1 LPSPNRRPL
10 AIAAVL
16 AAGSLAVLGG
26 VIPANASQP
35 SSPAGPG
42 TLTSTS
48 GSAISVFG
56 GSTIHP
62 QFCFT
67 GGCYNFGVQDAQ
79 WSPDGSRAVFIDP
92 TDNYA
97 IATVRFN
104 DAQDTWY
111 VADGVL
117 TDPADPTFA
126 RSSPSYRGSGSSV
139 VFAERNGG
147 HWGIKITSSSYG
159 FLSDDVT
166 AADGHDYTDPDGGPD
181 GRVVFERDGSEVVL
195 WDGSFPGTFTD
206 VVAGTDPAISPD
218 GTKVAYVFGGQIW
231 KADLNGSN
239 ASAVTSDATTP
250 ANPTW
255 SGDGQTIAFTNGGS
269 AVRTVPAAASGGL
282 SSATSLTGTPAY
294 RTQKPNVAARL
305 AGASRFGTAAAVS
318 GSYWKTKGATAD
330 TRHEAKAV
338 VLSRSDTFADALGGA
353 TLAAAKEG
361 PLLLTPPTSLDTTT
375 AAEIDRVLNPGDKVY
390 VLGST
395 GAISANVANLIAAKG
410 YIVERV
416 AGADRFGT
424 AVAIANKI
432 NSNPDLI
439 LVATGMNFPD
449 ALGAGAAA
457 GSYDVPGTG
466 LTAVVVLTLDN
477 TLPAAT
483 KNYLDSHGGAVFPIG
498 KQGVA
503 ATTNYQDRGFPIFGN
518 DRYETAYYVSTAFF
532 GGQHEVGIATGTNWP
547 DALSGGALMGTLN
560 GPLLLT
566 PGTAVN
572 TSFWTAVGLSDD
584 SASINTVLV
593 FGSAAV
599 VSNAQLNMFGSLIS
613 GPGGYTTTSNVTFG
627 TSLVKAGLRSS
638 SAATGE
644 HKTLA
649 ELKAAVAALHDKR

>member
-26 VIPANASQP
+26 VGPANASQP

-48 GSAISVFG
+48 GSAISVSG
-56 GSTIHP
+56 SSTIHP
-62 QFCFT
+62 QFCYT

-92 TDNYA
+92 NDSYA
-97 IATVRFN
+97 IAGVRFN
-104 DAQDTWY
+104 DSQDTWW
-111 VADGVL
+111 VADGD
-117 TDPADPTFA
+117 TSADPTFA

-139 VFAERNGG
+139 VFAERSNGG

-159 FLSDDVT
+159 HSINDVT
-166 AADGHDYTDPDGGPD
+166 TDAGHDYTDPDGGPD

-218 GTKVAYVFGGQIW
+218 GTKVAYVSGGQIW
-231 KADLNGSN
+231 RADLNGANPSQVTTD
-239 ASAVTSDATTP
+239 ASAPT
-250 ANPTW
+250 NPTW
-255 SGDGQTIAFTNGGS
+255 SGDGQTIAFTDAGS
-269 AVRTVPAAASGGL
+269 AVRTVPAGSTGTSAATG
-282 SSATSLTGTPAY
+282 LTGTPAY

-305 AGASRFGTAAAVS
+305 AGSSRFSTASAVS
-318 GSYWKTKGATAD
+318 GSYWKTKGTAD

-353 TLAAAKEG
+353 ALASAKEG
-361 PLLLTPPTSLDTTT
+361 PLLLTPPTTLDATT
-375 AAEIDRVLNPGDKVY
+375 AAEIDRVLDPGDTVY
-390 VLGST
+390 LLGST
-395 GAISANVANLIAAKG
+395 GALSANVADQITAKG
-410 YIVERV
+410 YTVDRV
-416 AGADRFGT
+416 AGGDRFGT

-432 NSNPDLI
+432 NPNPDLI

-457 GSYDVPGTG
+457 ASYDVPGND
-466 LTAVVVLTLDN
+466 LSAVVVLTLDN

-483 KNYLDSHGGAVFPIG
+483 KSYLDAHSGAIFPIG
-498 KQGVA
+498 KQGTA
-503 ATTNYQDRGFPIFGN
+503 ATVGYTGRTFPVYGD
-518 DRYETAYYVSTAFF
+518 DRYETAYYVSTVFF

-566 PGTAVN
+566 PGTAAN
-572 TSFWTAVGLSDD
+572 TSIWTAFALSDE
-584 SASINTVLV
+584 SASVDTVLV

-599 VSNAQLNMFGSLIS
+599 VSNAQLNTFGSLIS
-613 GPGGYTTTSNVTFG
+613 GPGGFTTTSNVTFG
-627 TSLVKAGLRSS
+627 ASMAKAGLRSS
-638 SAATGE
+638 SPSTGE
-644 HKTLA
+644 HRTLA
-649 ELKAAVAALHDKR
+649 ELQAAVAAQHDKR